1 MAKWLAPKKKKSG
14 EWRQNVQQKL
24 HIGKKRSV
32 INQLEFSMYLQLAE
46 KPDGIRGLVDGT
58 IKNKNLL
65 KNNMKNEEQK
75 AAMQPH

>member
-1 MAKWLAPKKKKSG
+1 M
-14 EWRQNVQQKL
+14 QQKL

-65 KNNMKNEEQK
+65 KNNMKNKEQK

>member
-1 MAKWLAPKKKKSG
+1 
-14 EWRQNVQQKL
+14 
-24 HIGKKRSV
+24 
-32 INQLEFSMYLQLAE
+32 MYLQLAE

-65 KNNMKNEEQK
+65 KNNMKNKEQK